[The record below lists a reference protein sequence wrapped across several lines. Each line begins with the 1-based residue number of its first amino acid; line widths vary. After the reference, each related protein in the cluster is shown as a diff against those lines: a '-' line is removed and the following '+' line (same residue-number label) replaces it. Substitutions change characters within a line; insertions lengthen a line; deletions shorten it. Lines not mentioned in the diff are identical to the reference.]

1 MPQKKLLWSRA
12 RTVQTVGGKEAGPRA
27 GFHLGFNLYRHVPI
41 WAIQLNIVRH
51 ELVEVLVKHRGF
63 RREAVLRVVV
73 SGRSPRL
80 LLQGRGG
87 SVKIKS
93 QGWKTK
99 WTSRGPFSALSTPI
113 FKNKY
118 WVMSVSI
125 NIRWKTLDEIYKIH
139 MLLQR
144 SDLNISSKCVNF
156 LAFSMLEML
165 KSLHLFQNSSFC
177 WFSWYL
183 LGFSWKCRKK
193 LQLRTSR
200 NFSISIWFSSWLYRR
215 CI

>member
-1 MPQKKLLWSRA
+1 MPQKKLLRSRA
-12 RTVQTVGGKEAGPRA
+12 RTVQTFEEKEAGPRA

-113 FKNKY
+113 FKSKY
-118 WVMSVSI
+118 WGSIFVGKLLTRSTKFTCFCSVQTSI
-125 NIRWKTLDEIYKIH
+125 FHQTL
-139 MLLQR
+139 
-144 SDLNISSKCVNF
+144 
-156 LAFSMLEML
+156 
-165 KSLHLFQNSSFC
+165 SSFWRFQC
-177 WFSWYL
+177 
-183 LGFSWKCRKK
+183 
-193 LQLRTSR
+193 
-200 NFSISIWFSSWLYRR
+200 
-215 CI
+215 